1 MMHKKWKVMCPSSK
15 DSIYKREIHI
25 IKKKYW
31 QWKMAK
37 PKIQDSAF
45 IQQVLNKYLLHSYYG
60 TDYSQQLEYTSEQ
73 KN

>member
-1 MMHKKWKVMCPSSK
+1 
-15 DSIYKREIHI
+15 
-25 IKKKYW
+25 
-31 QWKMAK
+31 MAK